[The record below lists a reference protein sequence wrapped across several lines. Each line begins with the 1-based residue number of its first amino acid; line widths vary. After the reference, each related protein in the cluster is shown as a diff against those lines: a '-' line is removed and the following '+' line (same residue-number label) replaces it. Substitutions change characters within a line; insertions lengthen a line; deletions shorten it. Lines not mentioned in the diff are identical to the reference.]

1 MAILTANF
9 PTLIDLAS
17 QPKNSEVKDVI
28 ELLAQYNP
36 ILQDALMLECNNGT
50 RHKTYVRTGL
60 PQVTWGQLYKGVPA
74 TKGTKQLVE
83 DVTGFVRSASEVDQI
98 YVDTFE
104 KAEEKRSVRL
114 DEANGHLESMAQEF
128 ATAIFYHDSQQDPRK
143 PTGFAPRFN
152 SSTAE
157 NGKQIIKGGGTG
169 LDNTSIWLI
178 TWAQDGSHLIYPKG
192 STAGVKRKDRGVEV
206 AFDDEGNKYH
216 VYREDFELHFG
227 LSVRNWQYV
236 ARVCNIDISDLE
248 IDANA
253 GANLVNLMTEAYYV
267 HKGRRVKKGKTFW
280 YMNTTMVKFLD
291 YQARLQT
298 NINLFITRDQAG
310 PNAEEVLRF
319 RGIPIHEC
327 DALVENEDVVV

>member
-1 MAILTANF
+1 MATLSTQF

-50 RHKTYVRTGL
+50 RHKTFVRTGL
-60 PQVTWGQLYKGVPA
+60 PTVAWGKLYEGVPA

-104 KAEEKRSVRL
+104 KAEEKMSVRL
-114 DEANGHLESMAQEF
+114 DEAASHLEAMAQEF
-128 ATAIFYHDSQQDPRK
+128 ATAVFYHDSQVDPSK

-152 SSTAE
+152 DLAAE
-157 NGKQIIKGGGTG
+157 NGKQIIDGGGAGNT
-169 LDNTSIWLI
+169 NTSIWLI
-178 TWAQDGSHLIYPKG
+178 TWAEDGSHLIYPKG

-206 AFDDEGNKYH
+206 AFDSNNRKYH

-236 ARVCNIDISDLE
+236 SRVANIDVEDLE
-248 IDANA
+248 EDANA
-253 GANLVNLMTEAYYV
+253 GANIVNLMTEAYYV
-267 HKGRRVKKGKTFW
+267 HKGRRVKKGRTFW
-280 YMNTTMVKFLD
+280 YMNTTCVKFLD
-291 YQARLQT
+291 YQSRLQQNT
-298 NINLFITRDQAG
+298 NLFLTWEKYG
-310 PNAEEVLRF
+310 PNAEEVLTF

-327 DALVENEDVVV
+327 DAIVETEGAVA